1 MNDNEILFNFYSTKD
16 VDDLAR
22 LCAALQCHQVKFTV
36 TRDSNWL
43 CLTINS

>member
-1 MNDNEILFNFYSTKD
+1 MNDNELLFNLYSNKD
-16 VDDLAR
+16 VDDLAK
-22 LCAALQCHQVKFTV
+22 LIASLQCHAVKFTV